1 MFEAS
6 LWKDGQLDEHSKV
19 DVVKKKLLI
28 LQFLMEDLIAKLIT
42 IAKKFSQ
49 HTSYKTKIKKRQ
61 KTKPRN
67 KKELKVKYFNKF
79 LNNTSL
85 KGSET
90 DSIIRI
96 KNKIPIEEP
105 KKELKTTQ
113 IGLNTNYPVG
123 EIKRHKEKPLLKEML
138 LIKNK
143 NFYSSMGNTLV
154 VW

>member
-1 MFEAS
+1 MEFAQY
-6 LWKDGQLDEHSKV
+6 KNKIPPTGNGIYKKPFHGSK
-19 DVVKKKLLI
+19 I
-28 LQFLMEDLIAKLIT
+28 
-42 IAKKFSQ
+42 
-49 HTSYKTKIKKRQ
+49 
-61 KTKPRN
+61 RN
-67 KKELKVKYFNKF
+67 HIRNLTDFNKF

-96 KNKIPIEEP
+96 KYKIPIEEP